1 MNKKRI
7 NDFLENIEYM
17 YNIRY
22 DTEYKMNDNEIYSWL
37 VRLDD
42 SSDHRLINNYFSDW
56 INYFNNIS
64 NITCFCDKDNWP
76 FFCQFQNGEWKT
88 NDYSI
93 KVYIPIKYNYIKEGV
108 IELFS
113 FLAKNNI
120 THHSKVGSTMRNDN
134 VVIRLKT
141 IRDVKRLINYI
152 LDSEIKKH
160 LLDANPFI
168 FTYHKIGL
176 AMDNNLSNNIEI
188 SKLIYN
194 YILSRRLF
202 KQADKPNEE
211 EFCNFVY
218 NCYKDTTD
226 DSLKMIYDLLYS
238 SFDKKYSIDDF
249 YDKVSLYQGNVTL
262 LFESLLATRR
272 KFHDNEQAVNSL
284 LMLLKGNYAGI
295 TRKNNYRKKL
305 YEYMDSDIIR
315 RTICN
320 VSGFPKDSTINQEI
334 LFCFLKELNRYSLSG
349 TLSRSIA
356 YAVRV
361 TLSKINK
368 LNIDEATSLVK
379 TYLETGNHYLIT
391 RDNGARELIL
401 SKTNKDDLINDLKLE
416 FNEDLTIDE
425 LTQLIV
431 SKIDFEEE

>member
-22 DTEYKMNDNEIYSWL
+22 DTEYKMSDNEVYSWL
-37 VRLDD
+37 VRIDN
-42 SSDHRLINNYFSDW
+42 SYDHKSINDYFSYW
-56 INYFNNIS
+56 IDYYKDKPNIK
-64 NITCFCDKDNWP
+64 CFCDKKWP

-88 NDYSI
+88 NDYTI
-93 KVYIPIKYNYIKEGV
+93 KLYIPIKYKFVKDGV
-108 IELFS
+108 IELFN

-120 THHSKVGSTMRNDN
+120 EHHSKVGSAMRNDN
-134 VVIRLKT
+134 VVVRLKS
-141 IRDVKRLINYI
+141 IRDVKKVLEYI
-152 LDSEIKKH
+152 SKSEFDKH
-160 LLDANPFI
+160 LLDTNPFV
-168 FTYHKIGL
+168 FTYNKIGL
-176 AMDNNLSNNIEI
+176 AMDNNLSYSIEI

-194 YILSRRLF
+194 YILSRKLF
-202 KQADKPNEE
+202 KQSEKPNMQ

-238 SFDKKYSIDDF
+238 SFNKEYTINDF

-272 KFHDNEQAVNSL
+272 KYQDNEQAVNSL
-284 LMLLKGNYAGI
+284 LLLLKGNYSGV

-305 YEYMDSDIIR
+305 YTYMDSDMIK

-320 VSGFPKDSTINQEI
+320 VAGFNSDSKITDEI

-349 TLSRSIA
+349 TLVRSIA
-356 YAVRV
+356 YAVR
-361 TLSKINK
+361 TTLNKIDKLNKDEAYSLSKTF
-368 LNIDEATSLVK
+368 LD
-379 TYLETGNHYLIT
+379 TGNYFLLT

-401 SKTNKDDLINDLKLE
+401 RKTNKEDLIGDIKQEIEENLSNDE
-416 FNEDLTIDE
+416 IAN
-425 LTQLIV
+425 LIV